1 MNRKLIIKL
10 FIDLGLTASM
20 LAAFAYHLTGPA
32 AHEWTGLTMFALL
45 TAHNGLNWH
54 WYRNIGRTGAGIH
67 GRLSSIVNM
76 ALLVAA
82 AVLLISSLI
91 VSRELFNVI
100 RVGNGFLMRQIHT
113 LVAYWILVLVSVHIG
128 LQWTMIMAV
137 TRQMMGAGGPSRL
150 SAVLVRLTGAAV
162 MAGGLWASFDR
173 GLGDKLSMR
182 HSFDYW
188 EGSAAG
194 FFFTYL
200 LIMGFYIGLTHYSLM
215 MFKRHQAANRRN
227 QPWGAGEKKP
237 TWDQMKSLVDVL
249 RVKVG
254 PKTGDNASE
263 ALDVIMKNRTA
274 K

>member
-1 MNRKLIIKL
+1 MNRKLAIKF

-32 AHEWTGLTMFALL
+32 AHEWAGLTMFALL
-45 TAHNGLNWH
+45 TAHNGLNWR

-67 GRLSSIVNM
+67 GRLSLIVTI

-82 AVLLISSLI
+82 AALLISSLI
-91 VSRELFNVI
+91 VSRELFSFI
-100 RVGNGFLMRQIHT
+100 RAGNGFLMRQVHT
-113 LVAYWILVLVSVHIG
+113 LAAYWILVLMSVHAG
-128 LQWTMIMAV
+128 LQWAMIVAV
-137 TRQMMGAGGPSRL
+137 MRHLMGAGGYSRL
-150 SAVLVRLTGAAV
+150 RAVLVRLAGVAV

-173 GLGDKLSMR
+173 GLGYKLLMR

-200 LIMGFYIGLTHYSLM
+200 LIMGFYVGLTHYSLL

-227 QPWGAGEKKP
+227 QPWGAGEKKL
-237 TWDQMKSLVDVL
+237 TGDQMKSLVDVL

-254 PKTGDNASE
+254 PKAGDNASGT
-263 ALDVIMKNRTA
+263 LDLVLKNRAA